1 MNDLPASNASRSIPN
16 ILSDDGGSLK
26 DTRQCLCYL
35 FTFLRVLKKD
45 DIDEEQEQQHDSE
58 SIEQPTWKGTLGRIL
73 MVPSLVTLTGLRWEH
88 FEVMANYIQQ
98 WLFNGWTFVKDYQ
111 IVLIFITAWTYIING
126 LRSMN
131 PHNKPRLLL
140 WVFMPLTVISS
151 LAYPIYLSSQG
162 SDALPTSQTR
172 TKQYSSFAKHLVDI
186 DTKVTEQASRME
198 QLFQKTH
205 YTSKQLLEHI
215 TLVSSQ
221 IREQQAQLNY
231 QREDYRRI
239 WNQLYNQHQY
249 MASVSDDIKQDVIE
263 ALQDNAIAV
272 FDKTNEQLKVSP
284 QFFEY
289 MQTTDFIQAFIQHN
303 KHTIRSFIQQ
313 ELQQF
318 FLENQDGT
326 NAIMERIE
334 QVPSSLAQLVESAVK
349 RYQPLHG
356 DNEPD
361 FALGSRGGR
370 IIPSRTSKTYRPP
383 PTSKLL
389 LRRALGYYPKTTKP
403 LAVLQ
408 PKMEVGECWSM
419 NSANGTV
426 GIYLSEEICMT
437 SVTIEHPPASVL
449 LDDIEHAPQEF
460 KVFGV
465 PSDSPDLPD
474 EPLFLG
480 QFKYDI
486 HTEQRA
492 QKFLLETDRSF
503 RIVIIHFLSNWG
515 NPDYTDIYRIK
526 VGGKPVSQ
534 FAAAAQD
541 DETKMI
547 VDE

>member
-1 MNDLPASNASRSIPN
+1 MS
-16 ILSDDGGSLK
+16 K
-26 DTRQCLCYL
+26 L
-35 FTFLRVLKKD
+35 FIYYFGYTHKVD
-45 DIDEEQEQQHDSE
+45 VNQEQEEQQEGEGVE
-58 SIEQPTWKGTLGRIL
+58 SFWKDVLARI
-73 MVPSLVTLTGLRWEH
+73 MVVPSLFTLTGLEWERLELLAAH
-88 FEVMANYIQQ
+88 IQQ
-98 WLFNGWTFVKDYQ
+98 WLSGGLNFIKEYRV
-111 IVLIFITAWTYIING
+111 VLAFISAWTYIING

-140 WVFMPLTVISS
+140 WVFMPLTILSS

-162 SDALPTSQTR
+162 SEALSPGQTR
-172 TKQYSSFAKHLVDI
+172 IKQYSSFAKHLVDI
-186 DTKVTEQASRME
+186 DTKVTEQASRIE

-205 YTSKQLLEHI
+205 YNNKQLLEHI
-215 TLVSSQ
+215 SLVSSQ

-249 MASVSDDIKQDVIE
+249 VASVSDDIKQDVIE

-284 QFFEY
+284 LFFEY
-289 MQTTDFIQAFIQHN
+289 MQTTNFIHAFIQHN

-318 FLENQDGT
+318 FLAHQDET

-334 QVPSSLAQLVESAVK
+334 QVPSSLEQLVESNMK
-349 RYQPLHG
+349 KYQASQN

-370 IIPSRTSKTYRPP
+370 IITARTSKTYRPL

-389 LRRALGYYPKTTKP
+389 LHRALGYYPKITKA

-408 PKMEVGECWSM
+408 PRMEAGECWSM
-419 NSANGTV
+419 SGSNGTL
-426 GIYLSEEICMT
+426 GIYLSEEIYLT
-437 SVTIEHPPASVL
+437 SVTVEHPPASVL
-449 LDDIEHAPQEF
+449 LGDIKHAPRDF
-460 KVFGV
+460 RVLGL
-465 PSDSPDLPD
+465 PTDSPDLPD

-486 HTEQRA
+486 YSEKRA

-503 RIVIIHFLSNWG
+503 QIVIIHFLSNWG
-515 NPDYTDIYRIK
+515 SPDFTDIYRIK
-526 VGGKPVSQ
+526 VNGRPVSQ
-534 FAAAAQD
+534 YAAPTEQD
-541 DETKMI
+541 NED
-547 VDE
+547 DFR